1 MRFGKYKPDD
11 AVREQKVPQSM
22 ERRTF
27 SKIQR
32 VLSNLLLVLGL
43 ALLVTYAAARIRGFL
58 MSRAAVQQF
67 EEQKRSASVS
77 APADSEP
84 KEKTSPPDFLSWS
97 EKRIKAYQ
105 NSSGEDLAPPSAV
118 LRIPKIR
125 LEAPVLEGTNDL
137 TLNRGIGRIQ
147 GTARIG
153 EDGNIGLAGH
163 RDGFFRRLKN
173 IKIGD
178 ELLLDEPDHTVTYIV
193 DEVQIVK
200 PADVDVLRPRS
211 KPSLTLVTCYPFYF
225 VGSAPERYIVHASRI
240 DFEPQKH
247 NTTEQGS

>member
-105 NSSGEDLAPPSAV
+105 SSLGEDLAPPSAV

-125 LEAPVLEGTNDL
+125 LEAPILEGTDDL

-163 RDGFFRRLKN
+163 RDGFFRGLKN

-178 ELLLDEPDHTVTYIV
+178 ELQLDEPDHTVTYIV

-200 PADVDVLRPRS
+200 TTDVDVLRPRS